1 MRLLLIFWLATQLV
15 DATAATLELVDDSV
29 VIAAPRFAVG
39 DVDGDGRSELVV
51 GGRAGPFV
59 AETEALAGRTARIEV
74 RAQGVGEFGLQA
86 WSELPEVIED
96 VAIGDIDGDGQMEVL
111 AIGWHRLWVWSWAG
125 QELKLERVYSFGA
138 QRLWRIDAAD
148 IDGDGQSE
156 VVLAARSVEAE
167 REVAAAHIGVY
178 RLADEC
184 EQLSDLEVDGHIGDL
199 CLLAGPDGIALV
211 VEMGA
216 EEVGG
221 LLSSYD
227 FFGWQPAWRYSQ
239 QATQERV
246 RSLSMAVR
254 TRSGVAL
261 LAVGDVGG
269 RVGLW
274 QLGRSGLAQVGQL
287 DAGAGMLRAV
297 DFAAGNRGEVQIWLG
312 TGMGTRGRLW
322 RAGGF

>member
-1 MRLLLIFWLATQLV
+1 M
-15 DATAATLELVDDSV
+15 
-29 VIAAPRFAVG
+29 
-39 DVDGDGRSELVV
+39 
-51 GGRAGPFV
+51 
-59 AETEALAGRTARIEV
+59 
-74 RAQGVGEFGLQA
+74 
-86 WSELPEVIED
+86 
-96 VAIGDIDGDGQMEVL
+96 
-111 AIGWHRLWVWSWAG
+111 
-125 QELKLERVYSFGA
+125 
-138 QRLWRIDAAD
+138 
-148 IDGDGQSE
+148 
-156 VVLAARSVEAE
+156 
-167 REVAAAHIGVY
+167 
-178 RLADEC
+178 
-184 EQLSDLEVDGHIGDL
+184 DGHIGDL